1 MPKVLQC
8 ANCRK
13 KFLYSTYQLMAH
25 FDKCVLEVKNDSIS
39 KTVHVTKDDFKRLR
53 DNMKPGVSSSLMV
66 IDSKNVDELKKSI

>member
-39 KTVHVTKDDFKRLR
+39 KTVHVKKDDFKRLR

>member
-25 FDKCVLEVKNDSIS
+25 FDKCVLEVKNDSIR
-39 KTVHVTKDDFKRLR
+39 KTVHVTKDDIKRIKQNTQL
-53 DNMKPGVSSSLMV
+53 DTSASLMC
-66 IDSKNVDELKKSI
+66 IDSENVDELKKSI

>member
-13 KFLYSTYQLMAH
+13 NFLYSTYQLMAH
-25 FDKCVLEVKNDSIS
+25 FEKCVLEVKNDSIS
-39 KTVHVTKDDFKRLR
+39 KTVHVKKDDFKRLR

-66 IDSKNVDELKKSI
+66 IDSKNVEELKKSI

>member
-13 KFLYSTYQLMAH
+13 YFLGGTYTLIKH
-25 FDKCVLEVKNDSIS
+25 FDKCVLEVKNDSIR
-39 KTVHVTKDDFKRLR
+39 KTVHVTKDDIKRIKQ
-53 DNMKPGVSSSLMV
+53 NIQPGVSSSLMV

>member
-13 KFLYSTYQLMAH
+13 NFLYSTYQLMAH
-25 FDKCVLEVKNDSIS
+25 FEKCVLEVKNDSIS
-39 KTVHVTKDDFKRLR
+39 KTVHVKKDNFKRLR

-66 IDSKNVDELKKSI
+66 IDSKNVEELKKSI

>member
-25 FDKCVLEVKNDSIS
+25 FDKCVLEVKNDSIR
-39 KTVHVTKDDFKRLR
+39 KTVRVTEDDIKRIKQ
-53 DNMKPGVSSSLMV
+53 NMQPDTSASLMF